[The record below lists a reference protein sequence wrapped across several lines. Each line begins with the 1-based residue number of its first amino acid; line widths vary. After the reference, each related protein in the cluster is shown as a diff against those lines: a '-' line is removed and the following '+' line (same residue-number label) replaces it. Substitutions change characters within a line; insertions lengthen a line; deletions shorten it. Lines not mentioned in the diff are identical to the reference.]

1 MGILS
6 RMSTVFKAKMNRVV
20 DRLENPQETLEYSY
34 EKQLELLRNVK
45 RGLTD
50 VVASKKRLELQVAKL
65 KDSSA
70 KLEEQAREAVR
81 QGRDDLARLALER
94 KNLSTQQLSG
104 LEQQIND
111 LQKEQDKLSATEARL
126 QAKVDAFR
134 TQKEVIKAQYSAAEA
149 QVKIGEAATGLSEE
163 LADVGMAVERAQEKT
178 EKMKARAA
186 AIDEL
191 VESGNLTDNLSVGPK
206 DEVGR
211 ELARLST
218 QQSIDADMERL
229 KKEVSGK

>member
-6 RMSTVFKAKMNRVV
+6 RMSTVFKAKMHRILN
-20 DRLENPQETLEYSY
+20 RLENPNETLEYSY

-50 VVASKKRLELQVAKL
+50 VVAAKKRLELQATRL
-65 KDSSA
+65 EDSNN
-70 KLEEQAREAVR
+70 KLEEQARTALQ
-81 QGRDDLARLALER
+81 QGREDLARLALER
-94 KNLSTQQLSG
+94 KALNTQQLES
-104 LEQQIND
+104 LKQQIAD
-111 LQKEQDKLSATEARL
+111 LEKEQEKLSATEQRL

-163 LADVGMAVERAQEKT
+163 LADVGLIIERAQDKT
-178 EKMKARAA
+178 EQMRARAA

-191 VESGNLTDNLSVGPK
+191 VDSGNLVDTLAVGPR
-206 DEVGR
+206 DEVSR
-211 ELARLST
+211 ELAKMSA
-218 QQSIDADMERL
+218 QQSIEADLARL
-229 KKEVSGK
+229 KKEVGGQ

>member
-6 RMSTVFKAKMNRVV
+6 RMSTVFKAKMSRIIS
-20 DRLENPQETLEYSY
+20 RLENPNETLDYSY

-50 VVASKKRLELQVAKL
+50 VVAAKKRLELQAARL
-65 KDSSA
+65 QESTN
-70 KLEEQAREAVR
+70 KLEEQARTALT
-81 QGRDDLARLALER
+81 QGREDLARLALER
-94 KNLSTQQLSG
+94 KALNVQQLES
-104 LEQQIND
+104 LKQQIAD
-111 LQKEQDKLSATEARL
+111 LQKEQDKLSATEQRL

-163 LADVGMAVERAQEKT
+163 LADVSLAIERAQEKT
-178 EKMKARAA
+178 EQMRARAA

-191 VESGNLTDNLSVGPK
+191 VEAGNLTDNLSIGPQ
-206 DEVGR
+206 DDISR
-211 ELARLST
+211 ELSKLT
-218 QQSIDADMERL
+218 TKQSIDADLERL
-229 KKEVSGK
+229 KKEVGGQ